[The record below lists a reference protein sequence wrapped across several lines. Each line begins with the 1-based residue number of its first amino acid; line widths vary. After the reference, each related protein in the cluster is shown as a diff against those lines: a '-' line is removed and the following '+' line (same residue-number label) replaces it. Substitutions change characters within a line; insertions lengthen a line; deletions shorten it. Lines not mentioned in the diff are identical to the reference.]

1 MARRLDDVE
10 SQRAEGQIVALGVKI
25 RVAQLPGG
33 DIRRQLGILLAQ
45 IDPAVQLCV
54 QRRDAA
60 DMVKMAVG
68 QQDGLGLQLQLLQ
81 LLQDDLRRIAGVDDD
96 AVARRLVIDDITI
109 GGV

>member
-10 SQRAEGQIVALGVKI
+10 PQRAEGQIVALGVKI

-33 DIRRQLGILLAQ
+33 DIRRQLGVLLAQ
-45 IDPAVQLCV
+45 IDPAAQLRV

-81 LLQDDLRRIAGVDDD
+81 LLRDDLRRIAGVYDD